1 MVINQVP
8 CLEYNCSTKTA
19 TILLSGCSLSVRRLS
34 LLYES
39 IAWILLGH
47 KLSFGCRWK
56 NSTVNLLIS
65 CTVYFVGNFLGTA
78 LSLWPR
84 NLITRMSLSLGV
96 SIYHLVVIISKRT
109 FVNHY
114 LSLVVRRFGFE
125 KLIGIREFHLSCFT
139 DVAAIIIWIAVFGF
153 LYLHWGF
160 YYSVR
165 CSIGSIIICVLCFHI
180 LFLPIVISRWF
191 TLSRNIVYFLDLWS
205 YIVILVYRMLRH
217 FLTNLN
223 WTFLSEIQVVST
235 RGVGFL
241 NKSWSM
247 KIWVCS
253 SEVGEMCSAKYFLN
267 LRVINLIKAAQL
279 VFLEPKRCWS
289 FKMLESIIFKWIFI
303 GISFIMRRMGIL
315 IIIIYRLFPE
325 WILLLEC
332 SSMKFCLNP
341 FDNLIVVALYALEL
355 FVASSTMHII
365 LNWELAQNIFI
376 NVFRYR
382 ELSFY
387 LQKSFKFCELSL
399 ESHVRKDYWPSFTRE
414 RECIFKSHF
423 LLLHQI
429 SNDTS
434 GTPTYTC
441 VAMYKDPST
450 ASYAIFDESDCCREM
465 TK

>member
-1 MVINQVP
+1 MMINQVP
-8 CLEYNCSTKTA
+8 CLEYKSTTKTA
-19 TILLSGCSLSVRRLS
+19 TILLSGWSLSVRRL
-34 LLYES
+34 LIYES
-39 IAWILLGH
+39 ITWILLGH

-65 CTVYFVGNFLGTA
+65 CSVYFVGYFLGTA

-96 SIYHLVVIISKRT
+96 SRYLMVVIFKRT
-109 FVNHY
+109 PINHY
-114 LSLVVRRFGFE
+114 LPLVVRRFSFE
-125 KLIGIREFHLSCFT
+125 KLIGICEFHLSSFT
-139 DVAAIIIWIAVFGF
+139 DVAAIIVWIAVFGF

-160 YYSVR
+160 HYSVR
-165 CSIGSIIICVLCFHI
+165 CSIGSIIICVLCLHI
-180 LFLPIVISRWF
+180 LFLPVIISRWF
-191 TLSRNIVYFLDLWS
+191 TLPGIIVDFLDLWS
-205 YIVILVYRMLRH
+205 NIMILVYRMLRH
-217 FLTNLN
+217 FLANLN
-223 WTFLSEIQVVST
+223 RTFLCEIQVIST
-235 RGVGFL
+235 CSVGFL
-241 NKSWSM
+241 RESWSM
-247 KIWVCS
+247 EIWVCS
-253 SEVGEMCSAKYFLN
+253 SEVGEMCSAEYFLN

-279 VFLEPKRCWS
+279 VFLKTKRCWS

-303 GISFIMRRMGIL
+303 GVSFILRRMSIL

-341 FDNLIVVALYALEL
+341 FDNLIVVAFYILEL
-355 FVASSTMHII
+355 FIARGTMHII
-365 LNWELAQNIFI
+365 LTWELAQDIFI
-376 NVFRYR
+376 HVFRYR

-414 RECIFKSHF
+414 RECIFKSHL

-429 SNDTS
+429 SYDTS

-441 VAMYKDPST
+441 IAMYKDPST